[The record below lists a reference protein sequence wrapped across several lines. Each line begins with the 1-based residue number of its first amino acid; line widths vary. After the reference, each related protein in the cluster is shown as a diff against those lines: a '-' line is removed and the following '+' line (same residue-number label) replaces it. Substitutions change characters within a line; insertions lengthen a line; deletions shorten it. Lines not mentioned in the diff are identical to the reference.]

1 MTDADPS
8 QAIYRP
14 LPLPPVPLSN
24 ATSFLRLITIDPTAD
39 DREPISLQLTTVPLH
54 DDLQYA
60 ALSYVWGDPTQTTR
74 ILANGHPLH
83 VTDTLAD
90 ALHQFRAIGMSRYA
104 PGHGDG
110 LALWVDAICINQ
122 SDLEERS
129 AEVHKIGDIYARASG
144 ILSWLGK
151 PDSRQLHVALGGVR
165 QVAKALADSQKN
177 EVLEKGLAFLK
188 QQYGHSQ
195 NPEVDNLWEAISS
208 FSKDKYWTRVIWIV
222 QEVVKARSSTFACGS
237 VTARFED
244 ILVVDSL
251 LRALVYSP
259 TELYRNLP
267 VSFANQLTRNTPPF
281 RTAFVISSLRSRYY
295 LSDSTLFTLSKN
307 CMQATDDRDRV
318 YGMLSLLGL
327 QDMKVD
333 YTLSVHEVYVRWFQ
347 ATLDSTPPPLRQ
359 NLLHKALG
367 HSGDVPMREGC
378 ELPTWMPDLGGL
390 SQYYYFFRHE
400 PFSPY
405 HWYRDLDMTDHSQV
419 EVVLPGVLRFSGL
432 VMDEVQDLLEA
443 DTDSFNLENVE
454 GLAVEFLSIA
464 RRRQLFSQGNTLHQ
478 LFHVLFKTQFPPRDG
493 EEAITLHPSTPQ
505 ARGFHTMLED
515 ISVAQGT
522 ALVAASENSEIA
534 TTQFLQ
540 SELLCN
546 FYCGMSPEEKGQWAD
561 RQTTDA
567 HAVSAVTSRA
577 LGSCRYNRFFCTK
590 EGLFGRGPPGTRSG
604 DRICVYRG
612 DLPPVILRKTDD
624 HWVNI
629 GEAYVHWVSA
639 NASENALRRMAGSLE
654 RFEVH

>member
-8 QAIYRP
+8 QAIYGP
-14 LPLPPVPLSN
+14 LPLSPVPLSN
-24 ATSFLRLITIDPTAD
+24 ATSFLRFITIDPTAD

-83 VTDTLAD
+83 VTDNLAD

-144 ILSWLGK
+144 VISWLGK
-151 PDSRQLHVALGGVR
+151 PDSRQLHVALGGVC
-165 QVAKALADSQKN
+165 QVAKALADSQEN
-177 EVLEKGLAFLK
+177 EVLGKGLAFLK

-208 FSKDKYWTRVIWIV
+208 FSKDKYWTRVWIV

-251 LRALVYSP
+251 LRALVYGP

-281 RTAFVISSLRSRYY
+281 RTAFVINTIPIISS
-295 LSDSTLFTLSKN
+295 
-307 CMQATDDRDRV
+307 
-318 YGMLSLLGL
+318 
-327 QDMKVD
+327 
-333 YTLSVHEVYVRWFQ
+333 
-347 ATLDSTPPPLRQ
+347 
-359 NLLHKALG
+359 LHKALA

-419 EVVLPGVLRFSGL
+419 EVVLSGVLWFSGL

-454 GLAVEFLSIA
+454 ALAVEFLAIA

-515 ISVAQGT
+515 ISVAQDT
-522 ALVAASENSEIA
+522 ALVAASENSEMA
-534 TTQFLQ
+534 TTQCLQ
-540 SELLCN
+540 SELLCT
-546 FYCGMSPEEKGQWAD
+546 FYCGMSPEEKGQWAE

-629 GEAYVHWVSA
+629 GEAYVYWASA
-639 NASENALRRMAGSLE
+639 NASENALRSMAGSLE
-654 RFEVH
+654 RFQVH